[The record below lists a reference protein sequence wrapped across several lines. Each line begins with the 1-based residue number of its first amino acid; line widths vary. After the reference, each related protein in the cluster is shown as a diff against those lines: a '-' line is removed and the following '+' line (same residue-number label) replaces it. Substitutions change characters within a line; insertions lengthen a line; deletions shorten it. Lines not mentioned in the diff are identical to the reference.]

1 MARKK
6 SATARRREGMMGGTP
21 TRALVMPL
29 ALSPDQHAMYS
40 QLADLYNRVWG
51 SAVSWYDANRTVNA
65 VAAHKALYAGLR
77 GRFPQLPSQFVCNA
91 LRDAA
96 GAVRSWNSN
105 HPRRRWSLRAS
116 RKRPTVR
123 FDLRTMGLRGNL
135 LTLSSMHG
143 RKRQR
148 FLLPPIPAWF
158 DERYPE
164 RRLQAAALV
173 LDPNDL
179 VTRLTLTFRIPK
191 AEPVE
196 GRVLGVDLG
205 MHALYKDSE
214 GGEYRY
220 PRVQRVRRRYA
231 YDRRTLQEKGT
242 RSAHRRLKAMGRR
255 EERFIRDVD
264 HCAAKRLADTPGI
277 GVMAFEDLARIR
289 RLARKGTRTG
299 RRRRNMLNQWPF
311 SQLQE
316 FTAYKAAAKGIR
328 VVMVDP
334 AYTSQRC
341 NRCGYVDKGNRDRA
355 RFDCLNCGHSDDAD
369 HNAALNI
376 RDRAIQSLGQTQRPG
391 CGQPPMMDGAPT
403 MASLGGESRE
413 SRPRPSRDARR
424 RGS

>member
-6 SATARRREGMMGGTP
+6 SATARRREGMADNTP
-21 TRALVMPL
+21 TRALVVPL

-40 QLADLYNRVWG
+40 RLADLYNRVWG
-51 SAVSWYDANRTVNA
+51 SAVSWYDANHTVSA

-77 GRFPQLPSQFVCNA
+77 DRFPQLPSQFVCNA

-105 HPRRRWSLRAS
+105 HPKRGWSLRAS
-116 RKRPTVR
+116 RRKPTVR
-123 FDLRTMGLRGNL
+123 FDLRTMSLRGNL

-143 RKRQR
+143 QKRQR
-148 FLLPPIPAWF
+148 FLLPSIPAWF

-164 RRLQAAALV
+164 RRLQAVTLV
-173 LDPNDL
+173 LDSNGL
-179 VTRLTLTFRIPK
+179 MARLTLTFRIPK

-242 RSAHRRLKAMGRR
+242 RSAHRRLKAMSGR

-264 HCAAKRLADTPGI
+264 YCAAKRLAGTPGI
-277 GVMAFEDLARIR
+277 GVMAFEDLAYIR
-289 RLARKGTRTG
+289 RQARKGTKTG

-316 FTAYKAAAKGIR
+316 FTAYKAAAKGIQ

-341 NRCGYVDKGNRDRA
+341 NACGYVDKRNRDRA
-355 RFDCLNCGHSDDAD
+355 RFDCLRCGHSDDAD

-376 RDRAIQSLGQTQRPG
+376 RDRAIQSLGQTQ
-391 CGQPPMMDGAPT
+391 GQGAVNHP
-403 MASLGGESRE
+403 
-413 SRPRPSRDARR
+413 
-424 RGS
+424 

>member
-1 MARKK
+1 
-6 SATARRREGMMGGTP
+6 MGGTP

-40 QLADLYNRVWG
+40 RLADLYNRVWG
-51 SAVSWYDANRTVNA
+51 SAVSWYDANHTVNA
-65 VAAHKALYAGLR
+65 VAAQKALYYSLR
-77 GRFPQLPSQFVCNA
+77 ARFPQLPAQFVCNA

-105 HPRRRWSLRAS
+105 HPKRKWSLRAS
-116 RKRPTVR
+116 RRKPTVR

-143 RKRQR
+143 QKRQR

-164 RRLQAAALV
+164 RRLQAVTLV

-264 HCAAKRLADTPGI
+264 HCAAKRLADTSGI
-277 GVMAFEDLARIR
+277 GVMAFEDLSQIR
-289 RLARKGTRTG
+289 RLARKGTKTG

-311 SQLQE
+311 FQLQE
-316 FTAYKAAAKGIR
+316 FTAYKAAAKGIQ

-341 NRCGYVDKGNRDRA
+341 NRCGYVDKRNRDRA
-355 RFDCLNCGHSDDAD
+355 RFDCLCCGHSDDAD

-376 RDRAIQSLGQTQRPG
+376 RDRAIQSLGQTQ
-391 CGQPPMMDGAPT
+391 GQGAVNHP
-403 MASLGGESRE
+403 
-413 SRPRPSRDARR
+413 
-424 RGS
+424 

>member
-1 MARKK
+1 M
-6 SATARRREGMMGGTP
+6 SGTP
-21 TRALVMPL
+21 TRALVLPL

-40 QLADLYNRVWG
+40 RLADLYNRVWG

-105 HPRRRWSLRAS
+105 HPKRRWSLKAS
-116 RKRPTVR
+116 RRKPTVR

-143 RKRQR
+143 QKRQR

-179 VTRLTLTFRIPK
+179 VTRLTLTFRTPK

-220 PRVQRVRRRYA
+220 PQVQRVRRRYA

-242 RSAHRRLKAMGRR
+242 RSAHRRLKAIGRR

-277 GVMAFEDLARIR
+277 GVIAFEDLARIR

-328 VVMVDP
+328 VIMVDP

-355 RFDCLNCGHSDDAD
+355 RFDCLRCGHSDDAD

-376 RDRAIQSLGQTQRPG
+376 RDRAIQTLG
-391 CGQPPMMDGAPT
+391 
-403 MASLGGESRE
+403 
-413 SRPRPSRDARR
+413 
-424 RGS
+424 

>member
-1 MARKK
+1 MADN
-6 SATARRREGMMGGTP
+6 TP
-21 TRALVMPL
+21 TRALVLPL

-51 SAVSWYDANRTVNA
+51 SAVSWCDANHSVNA
-65 VAAHKALYAGLR
+65 VAAQKALYYSLR
-77 GRFPQLPSQFVCNA
+77 ARFPQLPAQFVCNA

-105 HPRRRWSLRAS
+105 HPKRRWSLRAS
-116 RKRPTVR
+116 RRKPTVR

-135 LTLSSMHG
+135 LTLSSMH
-143 RKRQR
+143 RQKRQR
-148 FLLPPIPAWF
+148 FLLPSIPAWF
-158 DERYPE
+158 DERYPG
-164 RRLQAAALV
+164 RRLQTAALV
-173 LDPNDL
+173 LDPNSL
-179 VTRLTLTFRIPK
+179 EARLTLTFRIPK

-196 GRVLGVDLG
+196 GKVLGVDLG
-205 MHALYKDSE
+205 LHALYKDSE

-242 RSAHRRLKAMGRR
+242 RSAHRRLKAIGRR

-264 HCAAKRLADTPGI
+264 HRAAKRLADTPGI
-277 GVMAFEDLARIR
+277 GVMAFEDLTRIR

-299 RRRRNMLNQWPF
+299 RKRRNMLNQWPF

-316 FTAYKAAAKGIR
+316 FTAYKAAAKGIQ
-328 VVMVDP
+328 VVTVDP
-334 AYTSQRC
+334 VYTSQRC

-376 RDRAIQSLGQTQRPG
+376 RDRAIQSLGQTQ
-391 CGQPPMMDGAPT
+391 GQGAVNHP
-403 MASLGGESRE
+403 
-413 SRPRPSRDARR
+413 
-424 RGS
+424 

>member
-6 SATARRREGMMGGTP
+6 SATARRREGMADNTP
-21 TRALVMPL
+21 TRALVVPL

-40 QLADLYNRVWG
+40 RLADLYNRVWG
-51 SAVSWYDANRTVNA
+51 SAVSWYDANHTVSA

-77 GRFPQLPSQFVCNA
+77 DRFPQLPSQFVCNA

-105 HPRRRWSLRAS
+105 HPKRGWSLRAS
-116 RKRPTVR
+116 RRKPTVR
-123 FDLRTMGLRGNL
+123 FDLRTMSLRGNL

-143 RKRQR
+143 QKRQR
-148 FLLPPIPAWF
+148 FLLPSIPAWF

-164 RRLQAAALV
+164 RRLQAVTLV
-173 LDPNDL
+173 LDPNGL
-179 VTRLTLTFRIPK
+179 MARLTLTFRIPK

-231 YDRRTLQEKGT
+231 YDRRALQEKGT
-242 RSAHRRLKAMGRR
+242 RSAHRRLKAMSGR

-289 RLARKGTRTG
+289 RLARKGTRAG

-316 FTAYKAAAKGIR
+316 FTAYKAAAKGIQ

-341 NRCGYVDKGNRDRA
+341 NACGYVDKRNRDRA
-355 RFDCLNCGHSDDAD
+355 RFDCLRCGHSDDAD

-376 RDRAIQSLGQTQRPG
+376 RDRAIQSLGQTQ
-391 CGQPPMMDGAPT
+391 GQGAVNHP
-403 MASLGGESRE
+403 
-413 SRPRPSRDARR
+413 
-424 RGS
+424 

>member
-1 MARKK
+1 MRRIEQNMARKK
-6 SATARRREGMMGGTP
+6 SATARRREGIMSGTP

-40 QLADLYNRVWG
+40 RLADLYNRVWG

-65 VAAHKALYAGLR
+65 VGAHKALYAGLR

-105 HPRRRWSLRAS
+105 HPKRRWSLRAS
-116 RKRPTVR
+116 RRKPTIR

-143 RKRQR
+143 LKRQR
-148 FLLPPIPAWF
+148 FLLPGMPEWF
-158 DERYPE
+158 ASRYPE
-164 RRLQAAALV
+164 RRLQAVTLV

-205 MHALYKDSE
+205 LHALYKDSE

-242 RSAHRRLKAMGRR
+242 RSAHRRLKAIGRR
-255 EERFIRDVD
+255 EERFIRDVN

-277 GVMAFEDLARIR
+277 GVMAFEDLTWIR

-299 RRRRNMLNQWPF
+299 RKRRNMLNQWPF

-355 RFDCLNCGHSDDAD
+355 RFDCLRCGHSDDAD

-376 RDRAIQSLGQTQRPG
+376 RDRAIQSLGQTQ
-391 CGQPPMMDGAPT
+391 GQGAVNHP
-403 MASLGGESRE
+403 
-413 SRPRPSRDARR
+413 
-424 RGS
+424 

>member
-6 SATARRREGMMGGTP
+6 SATARRREGMADNTP
-21 TRALVMPL
+21 TRALVVPL

-40 QLADLYNRVWG
+40 RLADLYNRVWG
-51 SAVSWYDANRTVNA
+51 SAVSWYDANHTVSA

-77 GRFPQLPSQFVCNA
+77 DRFPQLPSQFVCNA

-105 HPRRRWSLRAS
+105 HPKRGWSLRAS
-116 RKRPTVR
+116 RRKPTVR
-123 FDLRTMGLRGNL
+123 FDLRTMSLRGNL

-143 RKRQR
+143 QKRQR
-148 FLLPPIPAWF
+148 FLLPSIPAWF

-164 RRLQAAALV
+164 RRLQAVTLV
-173 LDPNDL
+173 LDPNGL
-179 VTRLTLTFRIPK
+179 MARLTLTFRIPK

-231 YDRRTLQEKGT
+231 YDRRALQEKGT
-242 RSAHRRLKAMGRR
+242 RSAHRRLKAMGGR

-277 GVMAFEDLARIR
+277 GVMAFEDLAYIR
-289 RLARKGTRTG
+289 RQARKGTKTG

-316 FTAYKAAAKGIR
+316 FTAYKAAAKGIQ

-341 NRCGYVDKGNRDRA
+341 NACGYVDKRNRDRA
-355 RFDCLNCGHSDDAD
+355 RFDCLRCGHSDDAD

-376 RDRAIQSLGQTQRPG
+376 RDRAIQSLGQTQ
-391 CGQPPMMDGAPT
+391 GQGAVNHP
-403 MASLGGESRE
+403 
-413 SRPRPSRDARR
+413 
-424 RGS
+424 

>member
-1 MARKK
+1 MADN
-6 SATARRREGMMGGTP
+6 TP
-21 TRALVMPL
+21 TRALVLPL
-29 ALSPDQHAMYS
+29 ALSPGQHAMYS
-40 QLADLYNRVWG
+40 RLADLYNRVWG

-105 HPRRRWSLRAS
+105 HPRRGWSLRAS
-116 RKRPTVR
+116 QRKPTVR

-143 RKRQR
+143 QKRQR

-158 DERYPE
+158 DERYPG
-164 RRLQAAALV
+164 RRLRTVTLV

-179 VTRLTLTFRIPK
+179 VARLTLTFRIPK

-205 MHALYKDSE
+205 LHVLYRDSE
-214 GGEYRY
+214 GGKYRY

-242 RSAHRRLKAMGRR
+242 RSARRRLKAIGGR

-277 GVMAFEDLARIR
+277 GVIAFEDLARIR

-341 NRCGYVDKGNRDRA
+341 NRCGYVDKRNRDRA
-355 RFDCLNCGHSDDAD
+355 RFDCLRCSHSDDAD

-376 RDRAIQSLGQTQRPG
+376 RDRALQSLG
-391 CGQPPMMDGAPT
+391 
-403 MASLGGESRE
+403 
-413 SRPRPSRDARR
+413 
-424 RGS
+424 

>member
-1 MARKK
+1 MASFPESCVPSPRRIERNMTRRK
-6 SATARRREGMMGGTP
+6 SATARRREGMADNMP
-21 TRALVMPL
+21 TRALVLPL
-29 ALSPDQHAMYS
+29 ALSPDQHAMYAR
-40 QLADLYNRVWG
+40 LADLYNRVWG

-65 VAAHKALYAGLR
+65 VGAHKALYAGLR
-77 GRFPQLPSQFVCNA
+77 DRFPQLPSQFVCNA

-105 HPRRRWSLRAS
+105 HPKRGWSLRAS
-116 RKRPTVR
+116 RRKPTVR

-143 RKRQR
+143 LKRQR
-148 FLLPPIPAWF
+148 FLLPSIPAWF

-164 RRLQAAALV
+164 RRLQAVTLV
-173 LDPNDL
+173 LDPNGL
-179 VTRLTLTFRIPK
+179 MARLTLTFRIPK

-205 MHALYKDSE
+205 MHVLYRDSE

-220 PRVQRVRRRYA
+220 PRVQRVRRHYA

-242 RSAHRRLKAMGRR
+242 RSARRRLKAMSGR

-264 HCAAKRLADTPGI
+264 HRAAKRLADTPGI
-277 GVMAFEDLARIR
+277 GVIAFEDLTRIR
-289 RLARKGTRTG
+289 RLARKGTKTS
-299 RRRRNMLNQWPF
+299 RRRRSMLNQWPF

-316 FTAYKAAAKGIR
+316 FTAYKAAAKGIQ

-334 AYTSQRC
+334 AYTSQQC
-341 NRCGYVDKGNRDRA
+341 NRCGYVDKRNRDRA
-355 RFDCLNCGHSDDAD
+355 RFDCLRCGHSDDAD

-376 RDRAIQSLGQTQRPG
+376 RDRAIQSLGQTQ
-391 CGQPPMMDGAPT
+391 GQGAVNHP
-403 MASLGGESRE
+403 
-413 SRPRPSRDARR
+413 
-424 RGS
+424 

>member
-1 MARKK
+1 
-6 SATARRREGMMGGTP
+6 MGGTP
-21 TRALVMPL
+21 TRVLVMPL

-40 QLADLYNRVWG
+40 RLADLYNRVWG
-51 SAVSWYDANRTVNA
+51 STVSWCDANHSVNA
-65 VAAHKALYAGLR
+65 VAAQKALYYSLR
-77 GRFPQLPSQFVCNA
+77 ARFPQLPAQFVCNA

-105 HPRRRWSLRAS
+105 HPRRRWSLGAS

-143 RKRQR
+143 QKRQR
-148 FLLPPIPAWF
+148 FLLPGMPEWF
-158 DERYPE
+158 ASRYPE
-164 RRLQAAALV
+164 RRLQTVTLV
-173 LDPNDL
+173 LDPTNP
-179 VTRLTLTFRIPK
+179 TARLTLTFRIPK

-242 RSAHRRLKAMGRR
+242 RSAHRRLKAIGRR

-264 HCAAKRLADTPGI
+264 HRAAKRLADTPGI
-277 GVMAFEDLARIR
+277 GVIAFEDLARIR
-289 RLARKGTRTG
+289 RLARKGTRAG

-316 FTAYKAAAKGIR
+316 FTSYKAAAKGIQ

-355 RFDCLNCGHSDDAD
+355 RFDCLRCGHSDDAD

-376 RDRAIQSLGQTQRPG
+376 RDRAIQSLGQTQD
-391 CGQPPMMDGAPT
+391 QGAVNHP
-403 MASLGGESRE
+403 
-413 SRPRPSRDARR
+413 
-424 RGS
+424 

>member
-6 SATARRREGMMGGTP
+6 SATARRREGMAGGTP
-21 TRALVMPL
+21 VRALVMPL
-29 ALSPDQHAMYS
+29 ALSSDQHAMYME
-40 QLADLYNRVWG
+40 AAKLYNRMWG
-51 SAVSWYDANRTVNA
+51 SIVSWYDAHHTVNA
-65 VAAHKALYAGLR
+65 IAAHKALYYNLR
-77 GRFPQLPSQFVCNA
+77 AKYPQLPAQFVCNA

-96 GAVRSWNSN
+96 GAIRSWNSN
-105 HPRRRWSLRAS
+105 HPKRKWSLRAS
-116 RKRPTVR
+116 RRKPTIR
-123 FDLRTMGLRGNL
+123 FDASTMSLRGNL

-143 RKRQR
+143 QKRQR
-148 FLLPPIPAWF
+148 FLLPSIPAWF
-158 DERYPE
+158 DERYPG
-164 RRLQAAALV
+164 RRLQTAALV

-205 MHALYKDSE
+205 LHALYKDSE

-220 PRVQRVRRRYA
+220 PQVQRVKRRHA

-242 RSAHRRLKAMGRR
+242 RSAHRRLKAIGKR

-264 HCAAKRLADTPGI
+264 HRAAKRLANTPGI
-277 GVMAFEDLARIR
+277 GVIAFEDLTRIR

-299 RRRRNMLNQWPF
+299 RKRRNMLNQWPF

-316 FTAYKAAAKGIR
+316 FAAYKAAAKGIR
-328 VVMVDP
+328 VIMVNP

-355 RFDCLNCGHSDDAD
+355 RFDCLRCGHSDDAD

-376 RDRAIQSLGQTQRPG
+376 RDRAIQSLGQTQ
-391 CGQPPMMDGAPT
+391 GQGAVNHP
-403 MASLGGESRE
+403 
-413 SRPRPSRDARR
+413 
-424 RGS
+424 

>member
-6 SATARRREGMMGGTP
+6 SATARRREGMADNTP
-21 TRALVMPL
+21 TRALVVPL

-40 QLADLYNRVWG
+40 RLADLYNRVWG
-51 SAVSWYDANRTVNA
+51 SAVSWCDANHTVGA

-77 GRFPQLPSQFVCNA
+77 DRFPQLPSQFVCNA

-105 HPRRRWSLRAS
+105 HPKRRWSLKAS
-116 RKRPTVR
+116 RRKPTVR

-143 RKRQR
+143 QKRQR

-164 RRLQAAALV
+164 RRLQAVTLV

-231 YDRRTLQEKGT
+231 YDRRALQEKGT

-289 RLARKGTRTG
+289 RLARKGTRAG

-316 FTAYKAAAKGIR
+316 FTAYKAAAKGIQ

-334 AYTSQRC
+334 AYTSHRC
-341 NRCGYVDKGNRDRA
+341 NACGYVDKRNRDRA

-376 RDRAIQSLGQTQRPG
+376 RDRAIQSLGQTQ
-391 CGQPPMMDGAPT
+391 GQGAVNHP
-403 MASLGGESRE
+403 
-413 SRPRPSRDARR
+413 
-424 RGS
+424 

>member
-6 SATARRREGMMGGTP
+6 SATARRREGMANNTP
-21 TRALVMPL
+21 TRALVVPL

-40 QLADLYNRVWG
+40 RLADLYNRVWG
-51 SAVSWYDANRTVNA
+51 SAVSWYDANHTVNA

-77 GRFPQLPSQFVCNA
+77 DRFPQLPSQFVCNA

-96 GAVRSWNSN
+96 GAVRSWNSS
-105 HPRRRWSLRAS
+105 HPKRGWSLRAS
-116 RKRPTVR
+116 RRKPTVR

-143 RKRQR
+143 QKRQH

-164 RRLQAAALV
+164 RRLQAVTLV
-173 LDPNDL
+173 LDSTNP
-179 VTRLTLTFRIPK
+179 TARLTLTFRIPK

-220 PRVQRVRRRYA
+220 PQVQRVRRRYA
-231 YDRRTLQEKGT
+231 HNRRTLQEKGT
-242 RSAHRRLKAMGRR
+242 RSAHRRLKAMDGR

-277 GVMAFEDLARIR
+277 GVIAFEDLSRIR

-299 RRRRNMLNQWPF
+299 RKRRNMLNQWPF

-316 FTAYKAAAKGIR
+316 YTVYKAATKGIQ

-341 NRCGYVDKGNRDRA
+341 NACGYVDKGNRDRA
-355 RFDCLNCGHSDDAD
+355 RFDCLCCGHGDDAD

-376 RDRAIQSLGQTQRPG
+376 RDRAIQSLG
-391 CGQPPMMDGAPT
+391 
-403 MASLGGESRE
+403 
-413 SRPRPSRDARR
+413 
-424 RGS
+424 

>member
-6 SATARRREGMMGGTP
+6 SATARRREGMANNTP
-21 TRALVMPL
+21 TRALVLPL

-40 QLADLYNRVWG
+40 RLADLYNRVWG
-51 SAVSWYDANRTVNA
+51 SAVSWYDANRTVSA

-77 GRFPQLPSQFVCNA
+77 DRFPQLPSQFVCNA

-116 RKRPTVR
+116 RKRPTIR

-143 RKRQR
+143 LKRQR
-148 FLLPPIPAWF
+148 FLLPGMPEWF
-158 DERYPE
+158 ASRYPE
-164 RRLQAAALV
+164 RRLQAVTLV

-179 VTRLTLTFRIPK
+179 MTRLTLTFRIPK
-191 AEPVE
+191 AEPAK
-196 GRVLGVDLG
+196 GKVLGVDLG

-242 RSAHRRLKAMGRR
+242 RSAHRRLKAMSGR

-277 GVMAFEDLARIR
+277 GVMAFEDLTRIR

-341 NRCGYVDKGNRDRA
+341 NACGYADKGNRDRA
-355 RFDCLNCGHSDDAD
+355 RFDCLRCGHGDDAD

-376 RDRAIQSLGQTQRPG
+376 RDRAIQSLG
-391 CGQPPMMDGAPT
+391 
-403 MASLGGESRE
+403 
-413 SRPRPSRDARR
+413 
-424 RGS
+424 

>member
-1 MARKK
+1 MAGKK
-6 SATARRREGMMGGTP
+6 SATARRREGMADNTP
-21 TRALVMPL
+21 TRALVLPL

-40 QLADLYNRVWG
+40 RLADLYNRVWG
-51 SAVSWYDANRTVNA
+51 SAVSWYDSNHTVNA
-65 VAAHKALYAGLR
+65 VAAHKALYADLR

-105 HPRRRWSLRAS
+105 HPKRGWSLRAS
-116 RKRPTVR
+116 RKRPTIS

-135 LTLSSMHG
+135 LTLNSMHG
-143 RKRQR
+143 LKRQR

-164 RRLQAAALV
+164 RRLQTVTLV
-173 LDPNDL
+173 LGPTDL
-179 VTRLTLTFRIPK
+179 VARLTLTFRIPK
-191 AEPVE
+191 VEPAK
-196 GRVLGVDLG
+196 GKVLGVDLG

-220 PRVQRVRRRYA
+220 PRVQRVKRRYA

-242 RSAHRRLKAMGRR
+242 RSAHRRLKTMSGR

-277 GVMAFEDLARIR
+277 GVIAFEDLSRIR

-299 RRRRNMLNQWPF
+299 RKRRNMLNQWSF

-316 FTAYKAAAKGIR
+316 FTAYKAAAKGIK
-328 VVMVDP
+328 VVMVNP

-341 NRCGYVDKGNRDRA
+341 NACGYVDKGNRDRA
-355 RFDCLNCGHSDDAD
+355 RFDCLRCGHSDDAD

-376 RDRAIQSLGQTQRPG
+376 RDRALQSLGQTQD
-391 CGQPPMMDGAPT
+391 QGAVSHP
-403 MASLGGESRE
+403 
-413 SRPRPSRDARR
+413 
-424 RGS
+424 

>member
-1 MARKK
+1 
-6 SATARRREGMMGGTP
+6 MGGTP

-29 ALSPDQHAMYS
+29 ALSPDQYAMYS
-40 QLADLYNRVWG
+40 RLADLYNRVWG
-51 SAVSWYDANRTVNA
+51 SAVSWCDANHSVNA
-65 VAAHKALYAGLR
+65 VAAQKALYYSLR
-77 GRFPQLPSQFVCNA
+77 ARFPQLPAQFVCNA

-105 HPRRRWSLRAS
+105 HPKRRWSLKAS
-116 RKRPTVR
+116 RRKPTVR

-143 RKRQR
+143 QKRQR

-164 RRLQAAALV
+164 RRLQAVTLV

-231 YDRRTLQEKGT
+231 YDRRALQEKGT
-242 RSAHRRLKAMGRR
+242 RSAHRRLKAMSGR

-277 GVMAFEDLARIR
+277 GVMAFEDLAYIR
-289 RLARKGTRTG
+289 RQARKGTKTG

-316 FTAYKAAAKGIR
+316 FTAYKAAAKGIQ

-341 NRCGYVDKGNRDRA
+341 NACGYVDKRNRDRA
-355 RFDCLNCGHSDDAD
+355 RFDCLRCGHSDDAD

-376 RDRAIQSLGQTQRPG
+376 RDRAIQSLGQTQ
-391 CGQPPMMDGAPT
+391 GQGAVNHP
-403 MASLGGESRE
+403 
-413 SRPRPSRDARR
+413 
-424 RGS
+424 

>member
-6 SATARRREGMMGGTP
+6 SATARRREDMMGGTP

-40 QLADLYNRVWG
+40 RLADLYNRVWG
-51 SAVSWYDANRTVNA
+51 SAVSWYDTHHTVNA
-65 VAAHKALYAGLR
+65 VAAHTALYSGLR

-105 HPRRRWSLRAS
+105 HPKRKWSLRAS
-116 RKRPTVR
+116 RRKPTIR

-143 RKRQR
+143 SKRQR
-148 FLLPPIPAWF
+148 FLLPPVPAWF

-164 RRLQAAALV
+164 RKLQTATLV
-173 LDPNDL
+173 LNPTGL
-179 VTRLTLTFRIPK
+179 VARLTLTFRIPK
-191 AEPVE
+191 AEPAE

-205 MHALYKDSE
+205 LHALYKDSE
-214 GGEYRY
+214 GGECRY

-242 RSAHRRLKAMGRR
+242 RSAHRRLKAMGER

-277 GVMAFEDLARIR
+277 GVIAFEDLTKIR
-289 RLARKGTRTG
+289 RLARKDTRTS

-316 FTAYKAAAKGIR
+316 FTAYKAAAKGVR

-376 RDRAIQSLGQTQRPG
+376 RDRALQSLGQTQ
-391 CGQPPMMDGAPT
+391 GQGAVNHP
-403 MASLGGESRE
+403 
-413 SRPRPSRDARR
+413 
-424 RGS
+424 

>member
-6 SATARRREGMMGGTP
+6 SATARRREGMADNTP

-40 QLADLYNRVWG
+40 RLADLYNRVWG

-65 VAAHKALYAGLR
+65 VGAHKALYAGLR

-91 LRDAA
+91 LRDAS

-105 HPRRRWSLRAS
+105 HPKRGWSLRTS
-116 RKRPTVR
+116 RKRPTIR

-143 RKRQR
+143 QKRQR
-148 FLLPPIPAWF
+148 FLLPSIPAWF

-164 RRLQAAALV
+164 RRLQAVTLV
-173 LDPNDL
+173 LDPNGL
-179 VTRLTLTFRIPK
+179 MARLTLTFRIPK
-191 AEPVE
+191 AEPAK
-196 GRVLGVDLG
+196 GKVLGVDLG

-220 PRVQRVRRRYA
+220 PQVQRVRRRYA
-231 YDRRTLQEKGT
+231 HNRRTLQEKGT
-242 RSAHRRLKAMGRR
+242 RSAHRRLKAIGRR

-264 HCAAKRLADTPGI
+264 HRAAKRLADTPGI
-277 GVMAFEDLARIR
+277 GVMAFEDLTRIR

-299 RRRRNMLNQWPF
+299 RHRRNMLNQWPF

-316 FTAYKAAAKGIR
+316 FTAYKAAAKGIQ

-341 NRCGYVDKGNRDRA
+341 NRCGYVDKGNRDHA
-355 RFDCLNCGHSDDAD
+355 RFDCLRCGHSDDAD

-376 RDRAIQSLGQTQRPG
+376 RDRAIQSLGQTQ
-391 CGQPPMMDGAPT
+391 GQGAVNHP
-403 MASLGGESRE
+403 
-413 SRPRPSRDARR
+413 
-424 RGS
+424 

>member
-40 QLADLYNRVWG
+40 RLADLYNRVWG
-51 SAVSWYDANRTVNA
+51 SAVSWCDANHSVNA
-65 VAAHKALYAGLR
+65 VAAQKALYYSLR
-77 GRFPQLPSQFVCNA
+77 ARFPQLPAQFVCNA

-105 HPRRRWSLRAS
+105 HPKRRWSLKAS
-116 RKRPTVR
+116 RRKPTVR

-143 RKRQR
+143 LKRQR

-158 DERYPE
+158 DERYPG
-164 RRLQAAALV
+164 RRLQTAALV

-179 VTRLTLTFRIPK
+179 TARLTLTFRIPK

-242 RSAHRRLKAMGRR
+242 RSAHRRLKAIGRR

-264 HCAAKRLADTPGI
+264 HRAAKRLADTPGI

-316 FTAYKAAAKGIR
+316 FTSYKAAAKGIQ

-355 RFDCLNCGHSDDAD
+355 RFDCLRCGHSDDAD

-376 RDRAIQSLGQTQRPG
+376 RDRAIQSLGQTQ
-391 CGQPPMMDGAPT
+391 GQGAVNHP
-403 MASLGGESRE
+403 
-413 SRPRPSRDARR
+413 
-424 RGS
+424 

>member
-1 MARKK
+1 MAGKK
-6 SATARRREGMMGGTP
+6 SATARRREGMMSGTP
-21 TRALVMPL
+21 ARALVMPL

-40 QLADLYNRVWG
+40 RLADLYNRVWG
-51 SAVSWYDANRTVNA
+51 SAVSWYDANHTVNA

-105 HPRRRWSLRAS
+105 HPKRRWSLRAS
-116 RKRPTVR
+116 RRKPTIR
-123 FDLRTMGLRGNL
+123 FDLRTMDLRGNL

-143 RKRQR
+143 LKRQR
-148 FLLPPIPAWF
+148 FLLPGMPEWF
-158 DERYPE
+158 ASRYPE
-164 RRLQAAALV
+164 RRLQAVTLV
-173 LDPNDL
+173 LDPTNP
-179 VTRLTLTFRIPK
+179 TARLTLTFRIPK
-191 AEPVE
+191 AEPAE

-205 MHALYKDSE
+205 LHALYKDSE

-242 RSAHRRLKAMGRR
+242 RSAHRRLKAIGKR

-316 FTAYKAAAKGIR
+316 FAAYKAAAKGIR

-355 RFDCLNCGHSDDAD
+355 RFDCLRCGHSDDAD

-376 RDRAIQSLGQTQRPG
+376 RDRAIQSLGQTQ
-391 CGQPPMMDGAPT
+391 GQ
-403 MASLGGESRE
+403 GEVNH
-413 SRPRPSRDARR
+413 P
-424 RGS
+424 

>member
-1 MARKK
+1 
-6 SATARRREGMMGGTP
+6 MGGTP

-40 QLADLYNRVWG
+40 RLADLYNRVWG
-51 SAVSWYDANRTVNA
+51 STVSWCDANHSVNA
-65 VAAHKALYAGLR
+65 VAAQKALYYSLR
-77 GRFPQLPSQFVCNA
+77 ARFPQLPAQFVCNA

-96 GAVRSWNSN
+96 GTVRSWNSN
-105 HPRRRWSLRAS
+105 HPKRRWSLKAS
-116 RKRPTVR
+116 RRKPTVR

-143 RKRQR
+143 QKRQR

-158 DERYPE
+158 GERYPE

-173 LDPNDL
+173 LDPNGL
-179 VTRLTLTFRIPK
+179 VARLTLTFRIPK

-205 MHALYKDSE
+205 LHALYKDSE

-242 RSAHRRLKAMGRR
+242 RSAHRRLKAIGRR

-264 HCAAKRLADTPGI
+264 HRAAKRLADTPGI
-277 GVMAFEDLARIR
+277 GVIAFEDLARIR
-289 RLARKGTRTG
+289 RLARKGTRAG

-316 FTAYKAAAKGIR
+316 FAAYKAAAKGIQ

-355 RFDCLNCGHSDDAD
+355 RFDCLRCGHSDDAD

-376 RDRAIQSLGQTQRPG
+376 RDRAIQSLGQTQ
-391 CGQPPMMDGAPT
+391 GQGAVNHP
-403 MASLGGESRE
+403 
-413 SRPRPSRDARR
+413 
-424 RGS
+424 

>member
-6 SATARRREGMMGGTP
+6 SATARRREGMADNTP
-21 TRALVMPL
+21 TRALVLPL

-65 VAAHKALYAGLR
+65 VGAHKALYAGLR

-123 FDLRTMGLRGNL
+123 FDLRTMDLRGNL

-143 RKRQR
+143 LKRQR
-148 FLLPPIPAWF
+148 FLLPSIPAWF

-164 RRLQAAALV
+164 RRLQTVTLV

-242 RSAHRRLKAMGRR
+242 RSAHRRLKAMRHR
-255 EERFIRDVD
+255 EERFIRDVN
-264 HCAAKRLADTPGI
+264 HRASKRLANTPNVSVI
-277 GVMAFEDLARIR
+277 AFEDLAYIR
-289 RLARKGTRTG
+289 RQARKGAKTG

-311 SQLQE
+311 AQLQE
-316 FTAYKAAAKGIR
+316 FTAYKAARNGVR
-328 VVMVDP
+328 TMMVNP
-334 AYTSQRC
+334 AYTSQKC
-341 NRCGYVDKGNRDRA
+341 NRCGYVDARNRDHA
-355 RFDCLNCGHSDDAD
+355 RFDCLRCGHNDNAD

-376 RDRAIQSLGQTQRPG
+376 RDRAIQNLG
-391 CGQPPMMDGAPT
+391 
-403 MASLGGESRE
+403 
-413 SRPRPSRDARR
+413 
-424 RGS
+424 

>member
-1 MARKK
+1 
-6 SATARRREGMMGGTP
+6 MGGTP

-29 ALSPDQHAMYS
+29 ALSPDRHAMYS

-105 HPRRRWSLRAS
+105 HPKRGWSLRAS
-116 RKRPTVR
+116 RRKPTVR
-123 FDLRTMGLRGNL
+123 FDLRTMSLRGNL

-143 RKRQR
+143 QKRQR
-148 FLLPPIPAWF
+148 FLLPSIPAWF

-164 RRLQAAALV
+164 RRLQAVTLV
-173 LDPNDL
+173 LDSSGL
-179 VTRLTLTFRIPK
+179 MARLTLTFRIPK

-220 PRVQRVRRRYA
+220 PQVQRVRRRYA
-231 YDRRTLQEKGT
+231 YDRRTLQGKGT
-242 RSAHRRLKAMGRR
+242 RSAHRRLKAIGGR

-264 HCAAKRLADTPGI
+264 HRAAKRLADTPGI

-316 FTAYKAAAKGIR
+316 FAAYKAAAKGIQ

-355 RFDCLNCGHSDDAD
+355 RFDCLRCGHSDDAD

-376 RDRAIQSLGQTQRPG
+376 RDRAIQTLGQTQ
-391 CGQPPMMDGAPT
+391 GQGAVNHP
-403 MASLGGESRE
+403 
-413 SRPRPSRDARR
+413 
-424 RGS
+424 

>member
-6 SATARRREGMMGGTP
+6 SATARRREGMADNTP
-21 TRALVMPL
+21 TRALVLPL

-40 QLADLYNRVWG
+40 RLADLYNRVWG
-51 SAVSWYDANRTVNA
+51 SAVSWYDANHSVNA
-65 VAAHKALYAGLR
+65 AAAQKALYYSLR
-77 GRFPQLPSQFVCNA
+77 ARFPQLPAQFVCNA

-143 RKRQR
+143 LKRQR
-148 FLLPPIPAWF
+148 FLLPSIPAWF

-164 RRLQAAALV
+164 RRLQAVTLV

-220 PRVQRVRRRYA
+220 PQVQRVRRRYA
-231 YDRRTLQEKGT
+231 YDRKTLQEKGT
-242 RSAHRRLKAMGRR
+242 RSAHRRLKAMRHR
-255 EERFIRDVD
+255 EERFIRDVN
-264 HCAAKRLADTPGI
+264 HRASKRLANTPNVSVI
-277 GVMAFEDLARIR
+277 AFEDLAYIR
-289 RLARKGTRTG
+289 RQARKGAKTG

-311 SQLQE
+311 AQLQE
-316 FTAYKAAAKGIR
+316 FTAYKAARNGVR
-328 VVMVDP
+328 TMMVNP
-334 AYTSQRC
+334 AYTSQKC
-341 NRCGYVDKGNRDRA
+341 NRCGYVDARNRDHA
-355 RFDCLNCGHSDDAD
+355 RFDCLRCGHNDNAD

-376 RDRAIQSLGQTQRPG
+376 RDRAIQNLG
-391 CGQPPMMDGAPT
+391 
-403 MASLGGESRE
+403 
-413 SRPRPSRDARR
+413 
-424 RGS
+424 

>member
-1 MARKK
+1 
-6 SATARRREGMMGGTP
+6 MGGTP

-40 QLADLYNRVWG
+40 RLADLYNRVWG
-51 SAVSWYDANRTVNA
+51 STVSWCDANHSVNA
-65 VAAHKALYAGLR
+65 VAAQKALYYSLR
-77 GRFPQLPSQFVCNA
+77 ARFPQLPAQFVCNA

-105 HPRRRWSLRAS
+105 HPKRRWSLRAS
-116 RKRPTVR
+116 RRKPTVR

-143 RKRQR
+143 QKRQR
-148 FLLPPIPAWF
+148 FLLPSIPAWF
-158 DERYPE
+158 DERYPR
-164 RRLQAAALV
+164 RRLQTAALV
-173 LDPNDL
+173 LDPNSL
-179 VTRLTLTFRIPK
+179 EARLTLTFRIPK

-220 PRVQRVRRRYA
+220 PRVQRVKRRYA

-242 RSAHRRLKAMGRR
+242 RSAHRRLKAIGKR

-264 HCAAKRLADTPGI
+264 HRAAKRLADTPGI

-299 RRRRNMLNQWPF
+299 RKRRNMLNQWPF

-316 FTAYKAAAKGIR
+316 FTSYKAAAKGIQ

-355 RFDCLNCGHSDDAD
+355 RFDCLRCGHSDDAD
-369 HNAALNI
+369 HNAVLNI
-376 RDRAIQSLGQTQRPG
+376 RDRAIQSLGQTQ
-391 CGQPPMMDGAPT
+391 GQGAVNHP
-403 MASLGGESRE
+403 
-413 SRPRPSRDARR
+413 
-424 RGS
+424 

>member
-1 MARKK
+1 
-6 SATARRREGMMGGTP
+6 MGGTP

-40 QLADLYNRVWG
+40 RLADLYNRVWG
-51 SAVSWYDANRTVNA
+51 SAVSWYDANHTVNA
-65 VAAHKALYAGLR
+65 VAAQKALYYSLR
-77 GRFPQLPSQFVCNA
+77 ARFPQLPAQFVCNA

-105 HPRRRWSLRAS
+105 HPKRRWSLKAS
-116 RKRPTVR
+116 RRKPTVR

-143 RKRQR
+143 QKRQR

-164 RRLQAAALV
+164 RRLQAVTLV

-231 YDRRTLQEKGT
+231 YDRRALQEKGT

-277 GVMAFEDLARIR
+277 GVMAFEDLAYIR
-289 RLARKGTRTG
+289 RQARKGTKTG

-311 SQLQE
+311 FQLQE
-316 FTAYKAAAKGIR
+316 FTAYKAAAKGIQ

-334 AYTSQRC
+334 PYTSQRC
-341 NRCGYVDKGNRDRA
+341 NACGYVDKRNRDRA

-376 RDRAIQSLGQTQRPG
+376 RDRAIQSLGQTQ
-391 CGQPPMMDGAPT
+391 GQGAVNHP
-403 MASLGGESRE
+403 
-413 SRPRPSRDARR
+413 
-424 RGS
+424 

>member
-21 TRALVMPL
+21 TRVLVMPL

-40 QLADLYNRVWG
+40 RLADLYNRVWG
-51 SAVSWYDANRTVNA
+51 SAVSWYDANHTVNA
-65 VAAHKALYAGLR
+65 VGAHKALYAGLR

-105 HPRRRWSLRAS
+105 HPKRRWSLRAS
-116 RKRPTVR
+116 RRKPTVR

-143 RKRQR
+143 LKRQR

-164 RRLQAAALV
+164 RRLQTVTLV

-179 VTRLTLTFRIPK
+179 VARLTLTFRIPK

-220 PRVQRVRRRYA
+220 PQVQRVRRRYA

-299 RRRRNMLNQWPF
+299 RCRRNMLNQWPF

-316 FTAYKAAAKGIR
+316 FTSYKAAAKGIQ

-376 RDRAIQSLGQTQRPG
+376 RDRAIQSLGQTQ
-391 CGQPPMMDGAPT
+391 GQGAVNHP
-403 MASLGGESRE
+403 
-413 SRPRPSRDARR
+413 
-424 RGS
+424 

>member
-1 MARKK
+1 MASFPFYASQPPRRIERDMTRRK
-6 SATARRREGMMGGTP
+6 SATARRREGMADKAP

-29 ALSPDQHAMYS
+29 ALSPDQHAMYME
-40 QLADLYNRVWG
+40 AAGLYNRMWG
-51 SAVSWYDANRTVNA
+51 SIVSWYDTNRTVNA
-65 VAAHKALYAGLR
+65 VGAHRALYYGLR
-77 GRFPQLPSQFVCNA
+77 AKYPQLPSQFVCNA

-105 HPRRRWSLRAS
+105 YPKRKWSLRAS
-116 RKRPTVR
+116 RKRPTIR
-123 FDLRTMGLRGNL
+123 FDASTMSLRGNL

-143 RKRQR
+143 QKHQR

-164 RRLQAAALV
+164 RRLQTATLV

-220 PRVQRVRRRYA
+220 PQVQRVRRRHA

-242 RSAHRRLKAMGRR
+242 RSAHRRLKAIGRR
-255 EERFIRDVD
+255 GERFIRDVD
-264 HCAAKRLADTPGI
+264 HRAAKRLADTPGI
-277 GVMAFEDLARIR
+277 GVMAFEDLTRIR

-299 RRRRNMLNQWPF
+299 RKRRNMLNQWPF

-316 FTAYKAAAKGIR
+316 FAAYKAAAKGIR

-341 NRCGYVDKGNRDRA
+341 NVCGYVDKGNRDHA

-376 RDRAIQSLGQTQRPG
+376 RDRAIQSLGQTQ
-391 CGQPPMMDGAPT
+391 GQ
-403 MASLGGESRE
+403 GEVNH
-413 SRPRPSRDARR
+413 P
-424 RGS
+424 

>member
-1 MARKK
+1 
-6 SATARRREGMMGGTP
+6 MGGTP

-40 QLADLYNRVWG
+40 RLADLYNRVWG
-51 SAVSWYDANRTVNA
+51 STVSWCDANHSVNA
-65 VAAHKALYAGLR
+65 VAAQKALYYSLR
-77 GRFPQLPSQFVCNA
+77 ARFPQLPAQFVCNA

-105 HPRRRWSLRAS
+105 HPKRRWSLRAS
-116 RKRPTVR
+116 RRKPTVR

-135 LTLSSMHG
+135 LTLSSMH
-143 RKRQR
+143 RQKRQR
-148 FLLPPIPAWF
+148 FLLPSIPAWF
-158 DERYPE
+158 DERYPG
-164 RRLQAAALV
+164 RRLQTAALV
-173 LDPNDL
+173 LDPNSL
-179 VTRLTLTFRIPK
+179 EARLTLTFRIPK

-196 GRVLGVDLG
+196 GKVLGVDLG
-205 MHALYKDSE
+205 LHALYKDSE

-242 RSAHRRLKAMGRR
+242 RSAHRRLRAIGRR

-264 HCAAKRLADTPGI
+264 HRAAKRLADTPGI
-277 GVMAFEDLARIR
+277 GVMAFEDLTRIR

-299 RRRRNMLNQWPF
+299 RKRRNMLNQWPF

-316 FTAYKAAAKGIR
+316 FTAYKAAAKGIQ
-328 VVMVDP
+328 VVTVDP
-334 AYTSQRC
+334 VYTSQRC

-376 RDRAIQSLGQTQRPG
+376 RDRAIQSLGQTQ
-391 CGQPPMMDGAPT
+391 GQGAVNHP
-403 MASLGGESRE
+403 
-413 SRPRPSRDARR
+413 
-424 RGS
+424 

>member
-6 SATARRREGMMGGTP
+6 SATARRREGMADNTP
-21 TRALVMPL
+21 TRALVLPL

-51 SAVSWYDANRTVNA
+51 SAVSWCDANHSVNA
-65 VAAHKALYAGLR
+65 VAAQKALYYSLR
-77 GRFPQLPSQFVCNA
+77 ARFPQLPAQFVCNA

-105 HPRRRWSLRAS
+105 HPKRRWSLRAS
-116 RKRPTVR
+116 RRKPTVR

-135 LTLSSMHG
+135 LTLSSMH
-143 RKRQR
+143 RQKRQR
-148 FLLPPIPAWF
+148 FLLPSIPAWF
-158 DERYPE
+158 DERYPG
-164 RRLQAAALV
+164 RRLQTAALV
-173 LDPNDL
+173 LDPNSL
-179 VTRLTLTFRIPK
+179 EARLTLTFRIPK

-196 GRVLGVDLG
+196 GKVLGVDLG
-205 MHALYKDSE
+205 LHALYKDSE

-242 RSAHRRLKAMGRR
+242 RSAHRRLKAIGRR

-264 HCAAKRLADTPGI
+264 HRAAKRLADTPGI
-277 GVMAFEDLARIR
+277 GVMAFEDLTRIR

-299 RRRRNMLNQWPF
+299 RKRRNMLNQWPF

-316 FTAYKAAAKGIR
+316 FTAYKAAAKGIQ
-328 VVMVDP
+328 VVTVDP
-334 AYTSQRC
+334 VYTSQRC

-376 RDRAIQSLGQTQRPG
+376 RDRAIQSLGQTQ
-391 CGQPPMMDGAPT
+391 GQGAVNHP
-403 MASLGGESRE
+403 
-413 SRPRPSRDARR
+413 
-424 RGS
+424 

>member
-6 SATARRREGMMGGTP
+6 SATARRREGMADNTP
-21 TRALVMPL
+21 TRALVLPL

-40 QLADLYNRVWG
+40 RLADLYNRVWG
-51 SAVSWYDANRTVNA
+51 RRCPGTTPTTRSTRPPRKKPSITACALDFRNCPRSSYATPCATPRARCARGTRTIRG
-65 VAAHKALYAGLR
+65 AG
-77 GRFPQLPSQFVCNA
+77 GRSGRPEKDRPSGSTCAPWAF
-91 LRDAA
+91 
-96 GAVRSWNSN
+96 G
-105 HPRRRWSLRAS
+105 
-116 RKRPTVR
+116 
-123 FDLRTMGLRGNL
+123 GNL

-143 RKRQR
+143 LKRQR
-148 FLLPPIPAWF
+148 FLLPSIPAWF

-164 RRLQAAALV
+164 RRLQAVTLV

-242 RSAHRRLKAMGRR
+242 RSAHRRLKAMRHR
-255 EERFIRDVD
+255 EERFIRDVN
-264 HCAAKRLADTPGI
+264 HRASKRLANTPNVSVI
-277 GVMAFEDLARIR
+277 AFEDLAYIR
-289 RLARKGTRTG
+289 RQARKGAKTG

-311 SQLQE
+311 AQLQE
-316 FTAYKAAAKGIR
+316 FTAYKAARNGVR
-328 VVMVDP
+328 TMMVNP
-334 AYTSQRC
+334 AYTSQKC
-341 NRCGYVDKGNRDRA
+341 NRCGYVDARNRDHA
-355 RFDCLNCGHSDDAD
+355 RFDCLRCGHNDSAD
-369 HNAALNI
+369 RRVEHTRQGDTEPWI
-376 RDRAIQSLGQTQRPG
+376 DPRSG
-391 CGQPPMMDGAPT
+391 CRQPPMMDGVPATTSP
-403 MASLGGESRE
+403 MGESRG

>member
-1 MARKK
+1 MR
-6 SATARRREGMMGGTP
+6 P
-21 TRALVMPL
+21 TRALVLPL

-65 VAAHKALYAGLR
+65 VGAHKALYAGLR

-143 RKRQR
+143 LKRQR
-148 FLLPPIPAWF
+148 FLLPSIPAWF

-164 RRLQAAALV
+164 RRLQTVTLV
-173 LDPNDL
+173 LDPTNP
-179 VTRLTLTFRIPK
+179 TARLTLTFRIPK
-191 AEPVE
+191 AGPVE

-242 RSAHRRLKAMGRR
+242 RSAHRRLKAMGGR

-289 RLARKGTRTG
+289 RLARKGTGTG

-341 NRCGYVDKGNRDRA
+341 NRCGYVDKGIRDRA
-355 RFDCLNCGHSDDAD
+355 RFDCLRCSHSDDTD

-376 RDRAIQSLGQTQRPG
+376 RDRAIQTLG
-391 CGQPPMMDGAPT
+391 
-403 MASLGGESRE
+403 
-413 SRPRPSRDARR
+413 
-424 RGS
+424 